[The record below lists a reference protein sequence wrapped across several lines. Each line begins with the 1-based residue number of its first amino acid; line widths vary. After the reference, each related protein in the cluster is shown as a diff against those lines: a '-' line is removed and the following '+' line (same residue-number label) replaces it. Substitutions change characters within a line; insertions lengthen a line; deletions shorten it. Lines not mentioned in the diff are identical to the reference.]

1 LSSGIFEITTRSTM
15 HSANITAMKMSRSR
29 MISMIVSKSGQR
41 LYDRTLIPLQIVC
54 PAIKENGVI
63 EIGATKPLG
72 D

>member
-1 LSSGIFEITTRSTM
+1 
-15 HSANITAMKMSRSR
+15 
-29 MISMIVSKSGQR
+29 MIVSKSGQR

-63 EIGATKPLG
+63 EIGATKPLA

>member
-1 LSSGIFEITTRSTM
+1 
-15 HSANITAMKMSRSR
+15 
-29 MISMIVSKSGQR
+29 MIVSKSQR

-63 EIGATKPLG
+63 EIGVTKPLG